1 MPVKKVVIQDK
12 EIEIYDSSPID
23 KMRRRDTDG
32 DGVCDFIDSNG
43 YSKPNDKYREIDSDE
58 YKRLKNSGYDV
69 ENSCRKSPTNPDK
82 FILRYPENRQS
93 EIDTILK
100 PVLRHSIS
108 K

>member
-1 MPVKKVVIQDK
+1 MPIKKVVIQDK
-12 EIEIYDSSPID
+12 EIDVYDSNSVD
-23 KMRRRDTDG
+23 KMRHRDTDG

-43 YSKPNDKYREIDSDE
+43 YSKPNDKYREISSDE
-58 YKRLKNSGYDV
+58 YKRLKRAGYDV
-69 ENSCRKSPTNPDK
+69 ESCCRKSTKNPDN
-82 FILRYPENRQS
+82 FILRYPENRQA